1 MHELIKYKCDDARF
15 VGGFGACMR
24 ARLLEWNCCFFTCSA
39 QRTAVGQKTP
49 AARRLLSVSVSLSNS
64 LFGYQSVLWNPWL
77 RQSWKSLELSS
88 HARFF

>member
-1 MHELIKYKCDDARF
+1 MHARSSVGMEL
-15 VGGFGACMR
+15 
-24 ARLLEWNCCFFTCSA
+24 LFFLPAPLSGPLW
-39 QRTAVGQKTP
+39 GQKTS